1 MVASSKEKLVH
12 VNKCL
17 DALGCRPSSPRRLRK
32 KLKELGIE
40 VMAEFPFGRGV
51 SRMMKQSQMD
61 ELVALHRTPAPQLEL
76 LAPESAPP
84 AAPKPF
90 SLALLESRVDAQTAE
105 ITKIREELTSLA
117 AANKQL
123 AERLGRIL
131 ESLGCAT

>member
-61 ELVALHRTPAPQLEL
+61 ELVAIHRAPAPQLEL
-76 LAPESAPP
+76 LAPESAP

-105 ITKIREELTSLA
+105 ITKIREEVASLA

-123 AERLGRIL
+123 ADRLGRIL